1 MTARISPPA
10 FSCYCASKTGSG
22 LAFLW
27 LDVAE
32 VQLRLRLGRLGHGLS
47 GWRTILAGRGLWLR
61 LRGFGLG
68 FGRPFL
74 PRLHRAIAS
83 PARRPCCCLLR
94 IRDRGWG
101 GGGAGSGGSVGIAAP
116 SIAQGGEEAA
126 PRPPWAHRCCGFF
139 VSWGKDWGKIRLQGE
154 EKWVEWVAQWSS
166 TSTGTSTG
174 TSTCVIF
181 FYRALQLPRES
192 WWHSRV
198 CTVNKVCNS
207 NMIWKACMRCVELYL
222 VALYGKIPHIWDNS
236 LFDSVPKPDY

>member
-10 FSCYCASKTGSG
+10 FSCCCASKTGSG

-27 LDVAE
+27 LAVVE
-32 VQLRLRLGRLGHGLS
+32 VQLRLHIGCLGRGLS
-47 GWRTILAGRGLWLR
+47 GTILAGRRLRLR

-116 SIAQGGEEAA
+116 SIAQGGEKAA
-126 PRPPWAHRCCGFF
+126 PIPP
-139 VSWGKDWGKIRLQGE
+139 
-154 EKWVEWVAQWSS
+154 
-166 TSTGTSTG
+166 
-174 TSTCVIF
+174 
-181 FYRALQLPRES
+181 
-192 WWHSRV
+192 
-198 CTVNKVCNS
+198 
-207 NMIWKACMRCVELYL
+207 
-222 VALYGKIPHIWDNS
+222 
-236 LFDSVPKPDY
+236 